1 MLLIYTQII
10 SKLLTLVSP
19 LVVIARKRIHLTSSL
34 TDLILKPRFVSTGHL
49 GLTLDCTV
57 GLEVL
62 FLGSVLVVAQS
73 VVRNVVVNA

>member
-19 LVVIARKRIHLTSSL
+19 LVVIARKRIHLTSNL

-62 FLGSVLVVAQS
+62 FLGSVLVVAQP
-73 VVRNVVVNA
+73 VLRNVVVNA